1 MGIISSVVDCIAD
14 NRCQYSVEH
23 SIKELVT
30 QRVFQITC
38 GDEDAEDCN
47 ALRVDPVLKMAVEPS
62 WS

>member
-1 MGIISSVVDCIAD
+1 MGIITSAVDCIAD
-14 NRCQYSVEH
+14 NRRQYSVEH

-30 QRVFQITC
+30 QRVFQIAC

-47 ALRVDPVLKMAVEPS
+47 ALGVDPVLKMAVEPS